1 MFCVLGVV
9 LQTILD
15 VYTCI
20 YIFMDFGSFRA
31 MIVNDDGDPLYPK
44 RKLGRKVGYL
54 NTIFFSEKNPEEIP
68 F

>member
-1 MFCVLGVV
+1 
-9 LQTILD
+9 
-15 VYTCI
+15 
-20 YIFMDFGSFRA
+20 MDFGSFRA